1 MAAGEASVNRAAMA
15 QAAQQVDQA
24 VSVIRGLQ
32 SNMNSY
38 SAQLAGGWQGQ
49 ASTAFQ
55 NTYEAFNAD
64 FTKVLTALQGIQE
77 KLVGTHGTYTTT
89 EQANTQSVNRVM
101 NALGG

>member
-1 MAAGEASVNRAAMA
+1 MAGETSVNRAAMA

-38 SAQLAGGWQGQ
+38 SAALQGGWQGQ
-49 ASTAFQ
+49 AATAFQ

-64 FTKVLTALQGIQE
+64 FSKVLTALQGIQE
-77 KLVGTHGTYTTT
+77 KLVGTQGTYTTT
-89 EQANTQSVNRVM
+89 EETNTQSVNRVM
-101 NALGG
+101 GALG